1 MPEPKRKPPANPT
14 LRAYGERVRIA
25 RLQLG
30 WSQERAAHE
39 IGVHWT
45 HLGQVERGQRSSRIE
60 NIVRFAAGLKTTPGA
75 LLDGLP
81 FPED

>member
-1 MPEPKRKPPANPT
+1 MSESKRKPAANPT
-14 LRAYGERVRIA
+14 LRAYGERVRAA

-30 WSQERAAHE
+30 WSQEHAAHE

-60 NIVRFAAGLKTTPGA
+60 NVMRFAAGLKTTPGA
-75 LLDGLP
+75 LLDGIPLP
-81 FPED
+81 E

>member
-1 MPEPKRKPPANPT
+1 MPEPNRKPAANAT
-14 LRAYGERVRIA
+14 LRAYGKRVRAA
-25 RLQLG
+25 RVQLG

-45 HLGQVERGQRSSRIE
+45 YLGQVERGHRSSRIE

-81 FPED
+81 VPED